1 MTAGREAMT
10 RSMTGCGEGF
20 ADEQGVV
27 CRVEIR
33 SVNHRH
39 FKCSIRTREGFH
51 LLEPLLE
58 ALIRERIRRG
68 SLQVTLEVTGSA
80 VPTGRRL
87 DRDQLATYLDDWEA
101 FCDDRGLPTPQS
113 IDPLLGLPGVL
124 LDLPPDASAVEATWP
139 IVATA
144 TKAAVNGLDTMRKA
158 EGMALVADLEQ
169 ACEAILK
176 LVSQIRQRVPAVV
189 AEHRTRLLERVAKVL
204 EAHQARLDE
213 NDVIREVALLADRS
227 DISEELVRLES
238 HVEQFRGLLPDP
250 APGRSLDFLAQELGR
265 EANTIGSK
273 SADVT
278 IAHAVVDLKSQ
289 IERIREQAANI
300 E

>member
-1 MTAGREAMT
+1 MA

-20 ADEQGVV
+20 ADSQGVV

-39 FKCSIRTREGFH
+39 FKCTIRTREGFH
-51 LLEPLLE
+51 LLEPRLE
-58 ALIRERIRRG
+58 AALRERIRRG
-68 SLQVTLEVTGSA
+68 SLQVSLEVTGTA
-80 VPTGRRL
+80 VPSGRRL
-87 DRDQLATYLDDWEA
+87 DREQLAAYLDDWES
-101 FCDDRGLPTPQS
+101 FCDTRGLPTPQA

-124 LDLPPDASAVEATWP
+124 QDSPPDTAAVEASWP
-139 IVATA
+139 VIQMAT
-144 TKAAVNGLDTMRKA
+144 TAALDQLDAMRRA
-158 EGMALVADLEQ
+158 EGDALVADLEQ
-169 ACEAILK
+169 ACQEIDR
-176 LVSQIRQRVPAVV
+176 LVRVIRQRVPEVV
-189 AEHRTRLLERVAKVL
+189 AEHRQRLLERVAKVL
-204 EAHQARLDE
+204 ESHQASLSE
-213 NDVIREVALLADRS
+213 NDLIREVALLADRS

-238 HVEQFRGLLPDP
+238 HVEQFRSLLADT

-273 SADVT
+273 SVDVT

>member
-1 MTAGREAMT
+1 MA

-20 ADEQGVV
+20 ADSQGVV

-39 FKCSIRTREGFH
+39 FKCTIRTREGFH
-51 LLEPLLE
+51 LLEPRLE
-58 ALIRERIRRG
+58 AALRERIRRG
-68 SLQVTLEVTGSA
+68 SLQVSLEVTGTA
-80 VPTGRRL
+80 VPSGRRL
-87 DRDQLATYLDDWEA
+87 DREQLAAYLDDWES
-101 FCDDRGLPTPQS
+101 FCDSRGLPTPQE

-124 LDLPPDASAVEATWP
+124 QDSPPDTAAVEASWP
-139 IVATA
+139 VIQTA
-144 TKAAVNGLDTMRKA
+144 TTAAVDQLDAMRRA
-158 EGMALVADLEQ
+158 EGDALVADLEQ
-169 ACEAILK
+169 ACQAIDR
-176 LVSQIRQRVPAVV
+176 LVADIRQRVPEVV
-189 AEHRTRLLERVAKVL
+189 AEHRQRLLERVAKVL
-204 EAHQARLDE
+204 ESHQASLSE
-213 NDVIREVALLADRS
+213 NDLIREVALLADRS

-238 HVEQFRGLLPDP
+238 HVEQFRGLLADP

-273 SADVT
+273 SVDVM

>member
-1 MTAGREAMT
+1 MA

-20 ADEQGVV
+20 ADNQGVA

-39 FKCSIRTREGFH
+39 LKCSIRTREGFH
-51 LLEPLLE
+51 LLEPRLE
-58 ALIRERIRRG
+58 GLIRERIKRG
-68 SLQVTLEVTGSA
+68 SLQITLEVSGSA

-87 DRDQLATYLDDWEA
+87 DQDQLGAYLDDWES
-101 FCDDRGLPTPQS
+101 FCDRRGISTPPT

-124 LDLPPDASAVEATWP
+124 LDAPPDASAVAAAT
-139 IVATA
+139 T
-144 TKAAVNGLDTMRKA
+144 AAVSQLDTMRQS
-158 EGMALVADLEQ
+158 EGAALVTDLEQ
-169 ACEAILK
+169 ACGSIGE
-176 LVSQIRQRVPAVV
+176 LVQQIRKRVPEVV
-189 AEHRTRLLERVAKVL
+189 AEHRQRLLDRVAKVL
-204 EAHQARLDE
+204 ETHQARLDD
-213 NDVIREVALLADRS
+213 NDVIREVALIADRS

-238 HVEQFRGLLPDP
+238 HVEQFRNLLTDA

-273 SADVT
+273 SVDVA

-289 IERIREQAANI
+289 VERIREQAANI

>member
-1 MTAGREAMT
+1 MA

-20 ADEQGVV
+20 ADSQGVV

-39 FKCSIRTREGFH
+39 FKCAIRTREGFH
-51 LLEPLLE
+51 LLEPRLE
-58 ALIRERIRRG
+58 AALRERIRRG
-68 SLQVTLEVTGSA
+68 SLQVSLEVTGTA
-80 VPTGRRL
+80 VPSGRRL
-87 DRDQLATYLDDWEA
+87 DREQLAAYLDDWES
-101 FCDDRGLPTPQS
+101 FCDARGLPTPQA
-113 IDPLLGLPGVL
+113 IDPLLSLPGVL
-124 LDLPPDASAVEATWP
+124 QDSPPDTVAVEASWP
-139 IVATA
+139 VIETA
-144 TKAAVNGLDTMRKA
+144 AAAALDQLDAMRRA
-158 EGMALVADLEQ
+158 EGDALVADLEQ
-169 ACEAILK
+169 ACEEIDR
-176 LVSQIRQRVPAVV
+176 LVAVIRQRVPEVV
-189 AEHRTRLLERVAKVL
+189 TEHRQRLLERVAKVL
-204 EAHQARLDE
+204 ESHQASLSE
-213 NDVIREVALLADRS
+213 NDLIREVALLADRS

-238 HVEQFRGLLPDP
+238 HIEQFRSLLADT

-273 SADVT
+273 SVDVT

>member
-1 MTAGREAMT
+1 MA

-20 ADEQGVV
+20 ADSQGVV

-39 FKCSIRTREGFH
+39 FKCVIRTREGFH
-51 LLEPLLE
+51 LLEPRLE
-58 ALIRERIRRG
+58 TALRERIRRG
-68 SLQVTLEVTGSA
+68 SLQVSLEVTGTA
-80 VPTGRRL
+80 VPSGRRL
-87 DRDQLATYLDDWEA
+87 DREQLGAYFDDWKS
-101 FCDDRGLPTPQS
+101 FCAGRGLPAPQA
-113 IDPLLGLPGVL
+113 IDPLLSLPGVL
-124 LDLPPDASAVEATWP
+124 QESPPDTAAVEASWP
-139 IVATA
+139 VIQS
-144 TKAAVNGLDTMRKA
+144 AAAAALDQLDAMRRA
-158 EGMALVADLEQ
+158 EGDALVADLSQ
-169 ACEAILK
+169 ACEEIDR
-176 LVSQIRQRVPAVV
+176 LVAVIRQRVPAVV
-189 AEHRTRLLERVAKVL
+189 AEHRERLLERVAKVL
-204 EAHQARLDE
+204 ESHQASLSE
-213 NDVIREVALLADRS
+213 NDLIRDVALLADRS

-238 HVEQFRGLLPDP
+238 HIEQFRSLLADT

-273 SADVT
+273 SVDVT

>member
-1 MTAGREAMT
+1 MA

-20 ADEQGVV
+20 ADSQGVV

-39 FKCSIRTREGFH
+39 FKCTIRTREGFH
-51 LLEPLLE
+51 LLEPRLE
-58 ALIRERIRRG
+58 AALRERIRRG
-68 SLQVTLEVTGSA
+68 SLQVALEVTGTA
-80 VPTGRRL
+80 VPSGRRL
-87 DRDQLATYLDDWEA
+87 DREQLAAYLDDWES
-101 FCDDRGLPTPQS
+101 FCDTRGLPTPQA

-124 LDLPPDASAVEATWP
+124 QDSPPDTAAVEASWP
-139 IVATA
+139 VIQTA
-144 TKAAVNGLDTMRKA
+144 TTAALDQLDAMRRA
-158 EGMALVADLEQ
+158 EGDALVADLEQ
-169 ACEAILK
+169 ACQEIDR
-176 LVSQIRQRVPAVV
+176 LVAVIRQRVPEVV
-189 AEHRTRLLERVAKVL
+189 AEHRQRLLERVAKVL
-204 EAHQARLDE
+204 ESHQARLSE
-213 NDVIREVALLADRS
+213 NDLIREVALLADRS

-238 HVEQFRGLLPDP
+238 HVEQFRGLLADP

-273 SADVT
+273 SVDVT

>member
-1 MTAGREAMT
+1 MA

-20 ADEQGVV
+20 ADSQGVV

-39 FKCSIRTREGFH
+39 FKCVIRTREGFH
-51 LLEPLLE
+51 LLEPRLE
-58 ALIRERIRRG
+58 TALRERIRRG
-68 SLQVTLEVTGSA
+68 SLQVSLEVTGTA
-80 VPTGRRL
+80 VPSGRRL
-87 DRDQLATYLDDWEA
+87 DREQLGAYFDDWKS
-101 FCDDRGLPTPQS
+101 FCAGRGLPAPQA
-113 IDPLLGLPGVL
+113 IDPLLSLPGVL
-124 LDLPPDASAVEATWP
+124 QESPPDTAAVEASWP
-139 IVATA
+139 VIQSAATA
-144 TKAAVNGLDTMRKA
+144 ALDQLDTMRRA
-158 EGMALVADLEQ
+158 EGDALVADLSQ
-169 ACEAILK
+169 ACEEIDR
-176 LVSQIRQRVPAVV
+176 LVAVIRQRVPAVV
-189 AEHRTRLLERVAKVL
+189 AEHRERLLERVAKVL
-204 EAHQARLDE
+204 ESHQASLSE
-213 NDVIREVALLADRS
+213 NDLIRDVALLADRS

-238 HVEQFRGLLPDP
+238 HIEQFRSLLADT

-273 SADVT
+273 SVDVT

>member
-1 MTAGREAMT
+1 MA

-20 ADEQGVV
+20 ANSQGVV

-39 FKCSIRTREGFH
+39 FKCTIRTREGFH
-51 LLEPLLE
+51 LLEPRLE
-58 ALIRERIRRG
+58 AALRERIRRG
-68 SLQVTLEVTGSA
+68 SLQVALEVTGTA
-80 VPTGRRL
+80 VPSGRRL
-87 DRDQLATYLDDWEA
+87 DREQLAAYLDDWES
-101 FCDDRGLPTPQS
+101 FCDTRGLPTPQA

-124 LDLPPDASAVEATWP
+124 QDSPPDTAAVEASWP
-139 IVATA
+139 VIQTA
-144 TKAAVNGLDTMRKA
+144 TTAALDQLDAMRRA
-158 EGMALVADLEQ
+158 EGDALVADLEQ
-169 ACEAILK
+169 ACQEIDR
-176 LVSQIRQRVPAVV
+176 LVAVIRQRVPEVV
-189 AEHRTRLLERVAKVL
+189 AEHRQRLLERVAKVL
-204 EAHQARLDE
+204 ESHQARLSE
-213 NDVIREVALLADRS
+213 NDLIREVALLADRS

-238 HVEQFRGLLPDP
+238 HVEQFRGLLADP

-273 SADVT
+273 SVDVT

>member
-1 MTAGREAMT
+1 MA

-20 ADEQGVV
+20 ADSQGVV

-39 FKCSIRTREGFH
+39 FKCTIRTREGFH
-51 LLEPLLE
+51 LLEPRLE
-58 ALIRERIRRG
+58 AALRERIRRG
-68 SLQVTLEVTGSA
+68 SLQVSLEVTGTA
-80 VPTGRRL
+80 VPSGRRL
-87 DRDQLATYLDDWEA
+87 DREQLAAYLDDWES
-101 FCDDRGLPTPQS
+101 FCDTRGLPTPQA

-124 LDLPPDASAVEATWP
+124 QDSPPDTAAVEASWP
-139 IVATA
+139 VIQTA
-144 TKAAVNGLDTMRKA
+144 TTAALDQLDAMRRA
-158 EGMALVADLEQ
+158 EGDALVADLEQ
-169 ACEAILK
+169 ACQEIDR
-176 LVSQIRQRVPAVV
+176 LVTVIRQRVPEVV
-189 AEHRTRLLERVAKVL
+189 AEHRQRLLERVAKVL
-204 EAHQARLDE
+204 ESHQASLSE
-213 NDVIREVALLADRS
+213 NDLIREVALLADRS

-238 HVEQFRGLLPDP
+238 HVEQFRSLLADT

-273 SADVT
+273 SVDVT

>member
-1 MTAGREAMT
+1 MA

-20 ADEQGVV
+20 ADSQGVV

-39 FKCSIRTREGFH
+39 FKCTIRTREGFH
-51 LLEPLLE
+51 LLEPRLE
-58 ALIRERIRRG
+58 AALRERIRRG
-68 SLQVTLEVTGSA
+68 SLQVSLEVTGTA
-80 VPTGRRL
+80 VPSGRRL
-87 DRDQLATYLDDWEA
+87 DREQLAAYLDDWES
-101 FCDDRGLPTPQS
+101 FCDSRGLPTPQA

-124 LDLPPDASAVEATWP
+124 QDSPPDTAAVEASWP
-139 IVATA
+139 VIQTATA
-144 TKAAVNGLDTMRKA
+144 AALDQLDAMRRA
-158 EGMALVADLEQ
+158 EGDALVADLEQ
-169 ACEAILK
+169 ACQEIAR
-176 LVSQIRQRVPAVV
+176 LVVVIRQRVPEVV
-189 AEHRTRLLERVAKVL
+189 AEHRQRLLERVAKVL
-204 EAHQARLDE
+204 ESHQASLSE
-213 NDVIREVALLADRS
+213 NDLIREVALLADRS

-238 HVEQFRGLLPDP
+238 HVEQFRGLLADT
-250 APGRSLDFLAQELGR
+250 APGRSLDFLAQEIGR

>member
-1 MTAGREAMT
+1 MA

-20 ADEQGVV
+20 ADSQGVV

-39 FKCSIRTREGFH
+39 FKCTIRTREGFH
-51 LLEPLLE
+51 LLEPRLE
-58 ALIRERIRRG
+58 AALRERIRRG
-68 SLQVTLEVTGSA
+68 SLQVSLEVTGTA
-80 VPTGRRL
+80 VPSGRRL
-87 DRDQLATYLDDWEA
+87 DREQLAAYLDDWES
-101 FCDDRGLPTPQS
+101 FCDSRGLPTPQE

-124 LDLPPDASAVEATWP
+124 QDSPPDTAAVEASWSV
-139 IVATA
+139 IQTA
-144 TKAAVNGLDTMRKA
+144 TTAALDQLDAMRRA
-158 EGMALVADLEQ
+158 EGDALVADLEQ
-169 ACEAILK
+169 ACQAIDR
-176 LVSQIRQRVPAVV
+176 LVADIRQRVPEVV
-189 AEHRTRLLERVAKVL
+189 VEHRQRLLERVAKVL
-204 EAHQARLDE
+204 ESHQASLSE
-213 NDVIREVALLADRS
+213 NDLIREVALLADRS

-238 HVEQFRGLLPDP
+238 HVEQFRGLLADP

-273 SADVT
+273 SVDVT

>member
-1 MTAGREAMT
+1 MA

-20 ADEQGVV
+20 ADSQGVV

-39 FKCSIRTREGFH
+39 FKCTIRTREGFH
-51 LLEPLLE
+51 LLEPRLE
-58 ALIRERIRRG
+58 AALRERIRRG
-68 SLQVTLEVTGSA
+68 SLQVSLEVTGTA
-80 VPTGRRL
+80 VPSGRRL
-87 DRDQLATYLDDWEA
+87 DREQLAAYLDDWES
-101 FCDDRGLPTPQS
+101 FCDTRGLPTPQA

-124 LDLPPDASAVEATWP
+124 QDSPPDTAAVEASWP
-139 IVATA
+139 VIQTA
-144 TKAAVNGLDTMRKA
+144 TTAALDQLDAMRRA
-158 EGMALVADLEQ
+158 EGDALVADLEQ
-169 ACEAILK
+169 ACQEIDR
-176 LVSQIRQRVPAVV
+176 LVTVIRQRVPEVV
-189 AEHRTRLLERVAKVL
+189 AEHRLRLLERVAKVL
-204 EAHQARLDE
+204 ESHQASLSE
-213 NDVIREVALLADRS
+213 NDLIREVALLADRS

-238 HVEQFRGLLPDP
+238 HVEQFRSLLADT

-273 SADVT
+273 SVDVT

>member
-1 MTAGREAMT
+1 MA

-39 FKCSIRTREGFH
+39 FKCNIRTREGFH
-51 LLEPLLE
+51 LLEPRIE
-58 ALIRERIRRG
+58 SLIRERVRRG

-87 DRDQLATYLDDWEA
+87 DRDQLATYLDDWES

-113 IDPLLGLPGVL
+113 IDPLLGLSGVL
-124 LDLPPDASAVEATWP
+124 LDLPPDATAVENTWP

-144 TKAAVNGLDTMRKA
+144 TQAAVAGLDAMRMT
-158 EGMALVADLEQ
+158 EGATLIADLEQ
-169 ACEAILK
+169 ACASILEI
-176 LVSQIRQRVPAVV
+176 VGQIRKRVPAVV
-189 AEHRTRLLERVAKVL
+189 DEHRERLLDRVAKVL
-204 EAHQARLDE
+204 EAHQTRLDE

-238 HVEQFRGLLPDP
+238 HIEQFRGLLSDT

-273 SADVT
+273 SVDVA

-289 IERIREQAANI
+289 VERIREQAANI

>member
-1 MTAGREAMT
+1 M
-10 RSMTGCGEGF
+10 
-20 ADEQGVV
+20 V

-39 FKCSIRTREGFH
+39 FKCTIRTREGFH
-51 LLEPLLE
+51 LLEPRLE
-58 ALIRERIRRG
+58 AALRERIRRG
-68 SLQVTLEVTGSA
+68 SLQVSLEVTGTA
-80 VPTGRRL
+80 VPSGRRL
-87 DRDQLATYLDDWEA
+87 DREQLAAYLDDWES
-101 FCDDRGLPTPQS
+101 FCDTRGLPTPQA

-124 LDLPPDASAVEATWP
+124 QDSPPDTAAVEASWP
-139 IVATA
+139 VIQTA
-144 TKAAVNGLDTMRKA
+144 TTAALDQLDAMRRA
-158 EGMALVADLEQ
+158 EGDALVADLEQ
-169 ACEAILK
+169 ACQEIDR
-176 LVSQIRQRVPAVV
+176 LVTVIRQRVPEVV
-189 AEHRTRLLERVAKVL
+189 AEHRLRLLERVAKVL
-204 EAHQARLDE
+204 ESHQASLSE
-213 NDVIREVALLADRS
+213 NDLIREVALLADRS

-238 HVEQFRGLLPDP
+238 HVEQFRSLLADT

-273 SADVT
+273 SVDVT

>member
-1 MTAGREAMT
+1 MA

-20 ADEQGVV
+20 ADSQGVV

-39 FKCSIRTREGFH
+39 FKCAIRTREGFH
-51 LLEPLLE
+51 LLEPRLE
-58 ALIRERIRRG
+58 AALRERIRRG
-68 SLQVTLEVTGSA
+68 SLQVSLEVTGTA
-80 VPTGRRL
+80 VPSGRRL
-87 DRDQLATYLDDWEA
+87 DREQLAAYLDDWES
-101 FCDDRGLPTPQS
+101 FCDARGLPTPQA
-113 IDPLLGLPGVL
+113 IDPLLSLPGVL
-124 LDLPPDASAVEATWP
+124 QDSPPDTVAVEASWP
-139 IVATA
+139 VIETATA
-144 TKAAVNGLDTMRKA
+144 AALDQLDAMRRA
-158 EGMALVADLEQ
+158 EGDALVADLEQ
-169 ACEAILK
+169 ACEEIDR
-176 LVSQIRQRVPAVV
+176 LVAVIRQRVPEVV
-189 AEHRTRLLERVAKVL
+189 AEHRQRLLERVAKVL
-204 EAHQARLDE
+204 ESHQASLSE
-213 NDVIREVALLADRS
+213 NDLIREVALLADRS

-238 HVEQFRGLLPDP
+238 HIEQFRSLLADT

-273 SADVT
+273 SVDVT

>member
-1 MTAGREAMT
+1 MA

-20 ADEQGVV
+20 ADSQGVV

-39 FKCSIRTREGFH
+39 FKCVIRTREGFH
-51 LLEPLLE
+51 LLEP
-58 ALIRERIRRG
+58 
-68 SLQVTLEVTGSA
+68 
-80 VPTGRRL
+80 RL
-87 DRDQLATYLDDWEA
+87 DREQLGAYFDDWKS
-101 FCDDRGLPTPQS
+101 FCAGRGLPAPQA
-113 IDPLLGLPGVL
+113 IDPLLSLPGVL
-124 LDLPPDASAVEATWP
+124 QESPPDTAAVEASWP
-139 IVATA
+139 VIQS
-144 TKAAVNGLDTMRKA
+144 AAAAALDQLDAMRRA
-158 EGMALVADLEQ
+158 EGDALVADLSQ
-169 ACEAILK
+169 ACEEIDR
-176 LVSQIRQRVPAVV
+176 LVAVIRQRVPAVV
-189 AEHRTRLLERVAKVL
+189 AEHRERLLERVAKVL
-204 EAHQARLDE
+204 ESHQASLSE
-213 NDVIREVALLADRS
+213 NDLIRDVALLADRS

-238 HVEQFRGLLPDP
+238 HIEQFRSLLADT

-273 SADVT
+273 SVDVT

>member
-1 MTAGREAMT
+1 MA

-20 ADEQGVV
+20 ADDQGVA

-39 FKCSIRTREGFH
+39 LKCSIRTREGFH
-51 LLEPLLE
+51 LLEPRIE
-58 ALIRERIRRG
+58 AIIRERIKRG
-68 SLQVTLEVTGSA
+68 SLQITLEVSGSA

-87 DRDQLATYLDDWEA
+87 DQDQLAAYLDDWEA
-101 FCDDRGLPTPQS
+101 FCDHRGITTPS
-113 IDPLLGLPGVL
+113 TIDPLLGLPGVL
-124 LDLPPDASAVEATWP
+124 LDAPPDASAVESTWP
-139 IVATA
+139 VIAAA
-144 TKAAVNGLDTMRKA
+144 TKAAVSQLDTMRRA
-158 EGMALVADLEQ
+158 EGTALFTDLEQ
-169 ACEAILK
+169 ACDAIGV
-176 LVSQIRQRVPAVV
+176 LVEQIRTRVPEVV
-189 AEHRTRLLERVAKVL
+189 AEHRQRLLDRVAKVL
-204 EAHQARLDE
+204 ETHQASLDD
-213 NDVIREVALLADRS
+213 NDVIREVALIADRS

-238 HVEQFRGLLPDP
+238 HIEQFRSLLHDT

-273 SADVT
+273 SVDVA

-289 IERIREQAANI
+289 VERIREQAANI

>member
-1 MTAGREAMT
+1 MA

-20 ADEQGVV
+20 ADSQGVD

-39 FKCSIRTREGFH
+39 FKCTIRTREGFH
-51 LLEPLLE
+51 LLEPRLE
-58 ALIRERIRRG
+58 AALRERIRRG
-68 SLQVTLEVTGSA
+68 SLQVSLEVTGTA
-80 VPTGRRL
+80 VPSGRRL
-87 DRDQLATYLDDWEA
+87 DREQLSAYLDDWES
-101 FCDDRGLPTPQS
+101 FCDTRGLPTPQA

-124 LDLPPDASAVEATWP
+124 QDSPPDTAAVEASWP
-139 IVATA
+139 VIQMAT
-144 TKAAVNGLDTMRKA
+144 TAALDQLDAMRRA
-158 EGMALVADLEQ
+158 EGDALVADLEQ
-169 ACEAILK
+169 ACQEIDR
-176 LVSQIRQRVPAVV
+176 LVTVIRQRVPEVV
-189 AEHRTRLLERVAKVL
+189 AEHRQRLLERVTKVL
-204 EAHQARLDE
+204 ESHQASLSE
-213 NDVIREVALLADRS
+213 NDLIREVALLADRS

-238 HVEQFRGLLPDP
+238 HVEQFRSLLADT

-273 SADVT
+273 SVDVT

>member
-1 MTAGREAMT
+1 MA

-20 ADEQGVV
+20 ADSQGVV

-39 FKCSIRTREGFH
+39 FKCTIRTREGFH
-51 LLEPLLE
+51 LLEPRLE
-58 ALIRERIRRG
+58 TALRERIRRG
-68 SLQVTLEVTGSA
+68 SLQVSLEVTGTA
-80 VPTGRRL
+80 VPSGRRL
-87 DRDQLATYLDDWEA
+87 DREQLAAYLDDWES
-101 FCDDRGLPTPQS
+101 FCDTRGLPSPQA

-124 LDLPPDASAVEATWP
+124 HDSPPDTAAVEASWP
-139 IVATA
+139 VVATA
-144 TKAAVNGLDTMRKA
+144 TAAALDQLDAMRRA
-158 EGMALVADLEQ
+158 EGDALVADLEQ
-169 ACEAILK
+169 ACQEIDR
-176 LVSQIRQRVPAVV
+176 LVIAIRQRVPEVV
-189 AEHRTRLLERVAKVL
+189 AEHRQRLLERVAKVL
-204 EAHQARLDE
+204 ESHQARL
-213 NDVIREVALLADRS
+213 NDNDLIREVALLADRS

-238 HVEQFRGLLPDP
+238 HVEQFRSLLADT

-273 SADVT
+273 SVDVT

>member
-1 MTAGREAMT
+1 MA

-20 ADEQGVV
+20 ADSQGVV

-39 FKCSIRTREGFH
+39 FKCAIRTREGFH
-51 LLEPLLE
+51 LLEPRLE
-58 ALIRERIRRG
+58 AALRERIRRG
-68 SLQVTLEVTGSA
+68 SLQVSLEVTGTA
-80 VPTGRRL
+80 VPSGRRL
-87 DRDQLATYLDDWEA
+87 DREQLAAYLDDWES
-101 FCDDRGLPTPQS
+101 FCDARGLPTPQA
-113 IDPLLGLPGVL
+113 IDPLLSLPGVL
-124 LDLPPDASAVEATWP
+124 QDSPPDTVAVEASWP
-139 IVATA
+139 VIETATA
-144 TKAAVNGLDTMRKA
+144 AALDQLDAMRRA
-158 EGMALVADLEQ
+158 EGDALVADLEQ
-169 ACEAILK
+169 ACEEIDR
-176 LVSQIRQRVPAVV
+176 LVAVIRQRVPEVV
-189 AEHRTRLLERVAKVL
+189 TEHRQRLLERVAKVL
-204 EAHQARLDE
+204 ESHQASLSE
-213 NDVIREVALLADRS
+213 NDLIREVALLADRS

-238 HVEQFRGLLPDP
+238 HIEQFRSLLADT

-273 SADVT
+273 SVDVT

>member
-1 MTAGREAMT
+1 MA

-20 ADEQGVV
+20 ADSQGVV

-39 FKCSIRTREGFH
+39 FKCTIRTREGFH
-51 LLEPLLE
+51 LLEPRLE
-58 ALIRERIRRG
+58 AALRERIRRG
-68 SLQVTLEVTGSA
+68 SLQVSLEVTGTA
-80 VPTGRRL
+80 VPSGRRL
-87 DRDQLATYLDDWEA
+87 DREQLAAYLDDWES
-101 FCDDRGLPTPQS
+101 FCDFRGLPTPQE

-124 LDLPPDASAVEATWP
+124 QDSPPDTAAVEASWP
-139 IVATA
+139 VIQTA
-144 TKAAVNGLDTMRKA
+144 TTAALDQLDAMRRA
-158 EGMALVADLEQ
+158 EGDALVADLEQ
-169 ACEAILK
+169 ACQAIDR
-176 LVSQIRQRVPAVV
+176 LVADIRQRVPEVV
-189 AEHRTRLLERVAKVL
+189 VEHRQRLLERVAKVL
-204 EAHQARLDE
+204 ESHQASLSE
-213 NDVIREVALLADRS
+213 NDLIREVALLADRS

-238 HVEQFRGLLPDP
+238 HVEQFRGLLADP

-273 SADVT
+273 SVDVT

>member
-1 MTAGREAMT
+1 MA

-20 ADEQGVV
+20 ADSQGVV

-39 FKCSIRTREGFH
+39 FKCAIRTREGFH
-51 LLEPLLE
+51 LLEPRLE
-58 ALIRERIRRG
+58 AALRERIRRG
-68 SLQVTLEVTGSA
+68 SLQVSLEVTGTA
-80 VPTGRRL
+80 VPSGRRL
-87 DRDQLATYLDDWEA
+87 DREQLAAYLDDWES
-101 FCDDRGLPTPQS
+101 FCDARGLPTPQA
-113 IDPLLGLPGVL
+113 IDPLLSLPGVL
-124 LDLPPDASAVEATWP
+124 QDSPPDTVAVEASWP
-139 IVATA
+139 VIATA
-144 TKAAVNGLDTMRKA
+144 TAAALDQLDAMRRA
-158 EGMALVADLEQ
+158 EGDALVADLEQ
-169 ACEAILK
+169 ACEEIDR
-176 LVSQIRQRVPAVV
+176 LVAVIRQRVPEVV
-189 AEHRTRLLERVAKVL
+189 AEHRQRLLERVAKVL
-204 EAHQARLDE
+204 ESHQASLSE
-213 NDVIREVALLADRS
+213 NDLIREVALLADRS

-238 HVEQFRGLLPDP
+238 HIEQFRSLLADT

-273 SADVT
+273 SVDVT

>member
-1 MTAGREAMT
+1 MA

-20 ADEQGVV
+20 ANSQGVV

-39 FKCSIRTREGFH
+39 FKCTIRTREGFH
-51 LLEPLLE
+51 LLEPRLE
-58 ALIRERIRRG
+58 AALRERIRRG
-68 SLQVTLEVTGSA
+68 SLQVALEVTGTA
-80 VPTGRRL
+80 VPSGRRL
-87 DRDQLATYLDDWEA
+87 DREQLAAYLDDWES
-101 FCDDRGLPTPQS
+101 FCDTRGLPTPQA

-124 LDLPPDASAVEATWP
+124 QDSPPDTAAVEASWP
-139 IVATA
+139 VIQTA
-144 TKAAVNGLDTMRKA
+144 TTAALDQLDAMRRA
-158 EGMALVADLEQ
+158 EGDALVADLEQ
-169 ACEAILK
+169 ACQEIDR
-176 LVSQIRQRVPAVV
+176 LVAVIRQRVPEVV
-189 AEHRTRLLERVAKVL
+189 AEHRQRLLERVAKVL
-204 EAHQARLDE
+204 ESHQTRLSE
-213 NDVIREVALLADRS
+213 NDLIREVALLADRS

-238 HVEQFRGLLPDP
+238 HVEQFRGLLADP

-273 SADVT
+273 SVDVT

>member
-1 MTAGREAMT
+1 MA

-20 ADEQGVV
+20 ADDQGVV

-39 FKCSIRTREGFH
+39 LKCSIRTREGFH
-51 LLEPLLE
+51 LLEPRLE
-58 ALIRERIRRG
+58 SAIRDRIRRG
-68 SLQVTLEVTGSA
+68 SLQVTLEVSGSA

-87 DRDQLATYLDDWEA
+87 DRDQLAAYLDDWEA
-101 FCDDRGLPTPQS
+101 FCDDRGLPTPQA
-113 IDPLLGLPGVL
+113 IDPLLSLPGVL
-124 LDLPPDASAVEATWP
+124 LDAPPDATAVEATWP
-139 IVATA
+139 IIATA
-144 TKAAVNGLDTMRKA
+144 TTAALDQLDTMRQT
-158 EGMALVADLEQ
+158 EGAALVADLEQ
-169 ACEAILK
+169 ACSAIIDR
-176 LVSQIRQRVPAVV
+176 VEQIRQRVPEVV
-189 AEHRTRLLERVAKVL
+189 AEHRQRLLERVGKVL
-204 EAHQARLDE
+204 EAHQTRLDE
-213 NDVIREVALLADRS
+213 NDVLREIALLADRS
-227 DISEELVRLES
+227 DIAEELVRLES
-238 HVEQFRGLLPDP
+238 HIEQFRSLLADP

-289 IERIREQAANI
+289 VERIREQAANI